1 MEEGETR
8 PSPSPSPTVTGPRQP
23 NRVKHEQQLEDLVD
37 RISRLRVERG
47 GLAGRLR
54 LKRDQLAGV
63 REEREKIIRDK
74 AAVFDQLEWAN
85 KEVRQKGDFIQKLR
99 SGVSFSRAEEI
110 DDQVRRLEVQL
121 ARSSLKLP
129 EERRLVTEIDR
140 LKRSRRTLQEFNK
153 EKLLLEQLRAD
164 QQAARERRENWFRQ
178 SREAKARED
187 QFRADMRML
196 GEKLEEVKLQVEGLE
211 GEQRAMVEEYRAQ
224 EYLYRRYLAQKK
236 AEQRRRTEYERL
248 VAAREEE
255 AELAE
260 IKATCEPLLAER
272 QLCSAL
278 IVYCEGLAG
287 SSSSPATPSTPLD
300 GFPPVSSGG
309 NFLALP
315 LPPSRR
321 RSSGFSNYSGSS
333 SNYATPLGCSPATTP
348 MSGSPPDSIDAD
360 KPGYYKKKEDH
371 DVFFAGSKKKN
382 KKNRNER
389 RPSFKKCLNHNRET
403 YLQFSSVGLEPPT
416 SFFNIPEVIQLLRE
430 KLQKFELQA
439 AEIKAARN
447 KGSDTA
453 ESEEVPTI
461 TIEVPEVLQKTPAE
475 NDQEDTK
482 VDRQKLKLDLGLKIV
497 PEIRVN
503 VDCEESQEQKV
514 ENNGDSLSPA
524 EENKAILCDKPGA
537 ENGLTLLPHSPL
549 TNSNEGSFSP
559 SCTLMKN
566 LIIN

>member
-416 SFFNIPEVIQLLRE
+416 SFFNIPEVILLLRE

-514 ENNGDSLSPA
+514 ENNGDSLSPVD
-524 EENKAILCDKPGA
+524 ENKAILCDKPGA

>member
-287 SSSSPATPSTPLD
+287 SSSSPATPSTPLG

-416 SFFNIPEVIQLLRE
+416 SFFNIPEVILLLRE

-482 VDRQKLKLDLGLKIV
+482 IDRQKLKLDLGLKIV

-514 ENNGDSLSPA
+514 ENNGDSLSPVD
-524 EENKAILCDKPGA
+524 ENKAILCDKPGA

>member
-321 RSSGFSNYSGSS
+321 RSSGFSNYSGNS

-514 ENNGDSLSPA
+514 ENNGDSLSPVD
-524 EENKAILCDKPGA
+524 ENKAILCDKPGA